1 MKRVFLVSFLAFVL
15 CCTSV
20 FAAGEVF
27 LDEDF
32 SAIDNW
38 TFNSSSTYWPVTPT
52 VQNNALVLEFKG
64 TRRNSRQTI
73 SRELSSAVQF
83 ESASN
88 VSIIMDVEF
97 GENIPVAEKFPAIT
111 GTPAVG
117 KIKKQNEEYVY
128 YLTVDG
134 TEYIV
139 STLSA
144 GKAYTISYNLN
155 YNVPGEINV
164 SVTDKETGTT
174 ELSSISCTFLNNSFN
189 QIEFYAYCADAAYP
203 ASAKITRLKVF
214 DDHFGVS
221 GISVNDGAQNVRADS
236 EILIEFSNDIDTANS
251 TGGISVK
258 DSNGEIVA
266 FELEYPQSDDI
277 KLTFPEGLKYNTEY
291 TLTLTDGIFSSE
303 GKRLDTKVYTFKT
316 ELPPFCYGNTNYTDE
331 NDTVI
336 SKDNVGSTEE
346 INANIQVMNISGMEK
361 KLMLVL
367 TVYKDGKLHMVRG
380 QEVIIPSLEGLQ
392 NASITATGLLAD
404 ENYSTQLFVWSSQ
417 NTPVILPP
425 EF

>member
-20 FAAGEVF
+20 FAAGEVY

-32 SAIDNW
+32 SSIDNW
-38 TFNSSSTYWPVTPT
+38 SFNSSSTYWPVTPT
-52 VQNNALVLEFKG
+52 VQNSALVLEFEG

-83 ESASN
+83 ESAPN

-97 GENIPVAEKFPAIT
+97 GETIPVAEKFPAIT

-117 KIKKQNEEYVY
+117 KIKKQDDEYVY

-155 YNVPGEINV
+155 YNAPGEINV

-203 ASAKITRLKVF
+203 ASAKITRLRVF

-236 EILIEFSNDIDTANS
+236 EILIEFSKDIDKVNS
-251 TGGISVK
+251 AGGIIVK
-258 DSNGEIVA
+258 DSGGKGVA
-266 FELEYPQSDDI
+266 FEMEYPQSDDI
-277 KLTFPEGLKYNTEY
+277 KLTFPGGLRYNTEY

-316 ELPPFCYGNTNYTDE
+316 EVPPFCYGNVNYTDE
-331 NDTVI
+331 NNTVI
-336 SKDNVGSTEE
+336 SKDNVSGTEE
-346 INANIQVMNISGMEK
+346 INASVQVMNISGFEK

-367 TVYKDGKLHMVRG
+367 AVYKNGKLYQVRG
-380 QEVIIPSLEGLQ
+380 EDAVIPSAEGLQ
-392 NASITATGLLAD
+392 NVSVTATGLLTD
-404 ENYSTQLFVWSSQ
+404 DNYSAQLIVWESQ
-417 NTPVILPP
+417 SNPIILAP